1 MSTEPRIQVLDG
13 IRGLALLLVF
23 LTHAIALPLEPATGL
38 DIGPF
43 LLTRLG
49 WSGVDLFF
57 VLSGFLITGILLDT
71 KGRDGWLRAFFT
83 RRALR
88 IFPLYYGVLVLLFL
102 ILPRLISWSDP
113 QWAVLQ
119 SQQTWFWTYTVNLIG
134 LTGQPGP
141 PLNTS
146 HFWSLCIEEQFY
158 VVWPFV
164 VWRLRPT
171 NLVKVMAGTVAL
183 GLVFRWWLVTQS
195 GFPATL
201 AYVVTPG
208 RLDGL
213 MVGAF
218 LAVQARQ
225 GGLAMLRP
233 WAYRAGIGCTV
244 VLAAVFA
251 ARREITYHDAVVAM
265 VGYPLIAVAYG
276 SLLVLTLTADSGTRL
291 SRLFSSK
298 ALTFCGKYSYG
309 LYVFHYPLLGAI
321 GYKMAITATN
331 LGPLGVSKLPMV
343 LAQAAIVAVVSIALA
358 VVSFRW
364 FESPFLRA
372 KARFNP

>member
-1 MSTEPRIQVLDG
+1 M
-13 IRGLALLLVF
+13 
-23 LTHAIALPLEPATGL
+23 
-38 DIGPF
+38 
-43 LLTRLG
+43 
-49 WSGVDLFF
+49 
-57 VLSGFLITGILLDT
+57 
-71 KGRDGWLRAFFT
+71 
-83 RRALR
+83 
-88 IFPLYYGVLVLLFL
+88 
-102 ILPRLISWSDP
+102 
-113 QWAVLQ
+113 
-119 SQQTWFWTYTVNLIG
+119 
-134 LTGQPGP
+134 
-141 PLNTS
+141 
-146 HFWSLCIEEQFY
+146 
-158 VVWPFV
+158 
-164 VWRLRPT
+164 
-171 NLVKVMAGTVAL
+171 
-183 GLVFRWWLVTQS
+183 
-195 GFPATL
+195 
-201 AYVVTPG
+201 
-208 RLDGL
+208 
-213 MVGAF
+213 
-218 LAVQARQ
+218 
-225 GGLAMLRP
+225 
-233 WAYRAGIGCTV
+233 